1 MPLTLIGGIFFPRFI
16 VGSTSVVLVGR
27 ELYRFGYMSKD
38 GPNSKLR
45 ELGAYPLNIAE
56 IFMILSLGLVYLK
69 YKTGAFFL
77 RRKIVKRF
85 SWTTYDKRF
94 EELEKEA
101 AKAKSSWIPEESL
114 GPMHPKVMR

>member
-1 MPLTLIGGIFFPRFI
+1 
-16 VGSTSVVLVGR
+16 
-27 ELYRFGYMSKD
+27 MSKD

-77 RRKIVKRF
+77 RRKIVKRLT
-85 SWTTYDKRF
+85 WTTYDKRF